1 MVFCI
6 SLIGFAIVGIDAI
19 LYGYILKYEDT
30 TFVISLFVWNL
41 VMFQQAKHHLPVPE
55 LPNLL
60 GHVSV
65 CHLHI
70 WNTTPVRGIRM
81 LN

>member
-6 SLIGFAIVGIDAI
+6 SLIDFAIVGIDAI
-19 LYGYILKYEDT
+19 LYSYIVKYGDT
-30 TFVISLFVWNL
+30 TFVTSLFVWDL
-41 VMFQQAKHHLPVPE
+41 VMFQQAKCHVPVPG

-70 WNTTPVRGIRM
+70 WNTTPVREYQDA
-81 LN
+81 